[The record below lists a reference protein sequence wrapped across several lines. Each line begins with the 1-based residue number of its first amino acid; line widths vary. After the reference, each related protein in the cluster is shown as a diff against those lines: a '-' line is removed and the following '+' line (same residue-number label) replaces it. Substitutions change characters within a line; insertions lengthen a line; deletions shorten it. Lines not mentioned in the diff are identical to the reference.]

1 MIITFQKA
9 LDRIRAVN
17 PVPWIII
24 FYIVGFT
31 GLLFPFSR
39 PLFIRLVP
47 FTLLASTLLVLIYHG
62 RTTGGF
68 WWKAGVI
75 FLAGFLVEMIGVN
88 TGFIFGGYRYGD
100 TLGLKL
106 LGTPLIIGLNWF
118 MLIYAVSVLVSGFT
132 GDLYVRAVLASV
144 AMVAYDFVL
153 EPAAIR
159 LDMWS
164 WDAVAV
170 PLQNY
175 IAWLLVSFV
184 LSLFAARSG
193 LIRKDNSVARALY
206 FIQFV
211 FFLALD
217 LAISFGKLWEY

>member
-1 MIITFQKA
+1 MNSTFQRA
-9 LDRIRAVN
+9 LDRVRAIN
-17 PVPWIII
+17 PVPWVII
-24 FYIVGFT
+24 FYIVGLL
-31 GLLFPFSR
+31 GLFFPFSR

-62 RTTGGF
+62 PAARGF
-68 WWKAGVI
+68 WWKAGLI
-75 FLAGFLVEMIGVN
+75 FLAGLLVEMIGVN
-88 TGFIFGGYRYGD
+88 TGVVFGEYHYGA

-106 LGTPLIIGLNWF
+106 FGTPLIIGLNWF

-132 GDLYVRAVLASV
+132 DDLYFRAVLASV

-164 WDAVAV
+164 WDMVAV

-193 LIRKDNSVARALY
+193 LINKDNNVARALF
-206 FIQFV
+206 FIQFL